1 MRANL
6 EATGGLVVAERV
18 SFLLA
23 ERYGRAEGHAIVRDA
38 ARRAADRGVSFEA
51 ELRADDRVDLPSEE
65 LADALDPMTY
75 LGSAEAF
82 VDRALELY
90 RSETS

>member
-1 MRANL
+1 MRSS
-6 EATGGLVVAERV
+6 ATPHGGLPNVECRSRP
-18 SFLLA
+18 SFA
-23 ERYGRAEGHAIVRDA
+23 PTTE
-38 ARRAADRGVSFEA
+38 STS
-51 ELRADDRVDLPSEE
+51 PSEE
-65 LADALDPMTY
+65 LADALDPPTY